1 MERHAKFIVVSC
13 FVIFSIAGLVLFQF
27 WITSPTASAQSFKH
41 KILFNGAV
49 SGLSVGS
56 DVRYLGV
63 SIGKVTAI
71 AISDSLEGHVE
82 VDFSSDALIPK
93 HKLIA
98 QLEPQGIT
106 GLSIVEL
113 SISDKAPKNTSSNQD
128 TIPGYP
134 SLISQLSGSAST
146 ITGSANNIV
155 VKVDHL
161 LSQDTLQQINNTIA
175 QLDTTTANF
184 AKASGQLSGLISNI
198 EQTSSNLNQTLQHYK
213 SIGQKID
220 SQLLPNIDKTALQ
233 LAQASQQANGL
244 IKSNQASINKLF
256 DEDIPSLLGLS
267 HQLSQS
273 LQGLNELSSQLE
285 NNPSSIIYGKQLP
298 EMELIQ

>member
-13 FVIFSIAGLVLFQF
+13 FVIFSLAGLLLFQF
-27 WITSPTASAQSFKH
+27 WISAPSASAQSFKH
-41 KILFNGAV
+41 KIIFNGAV

-82 VDFSSDALIPK
+82 VDFSTEAFIPH
-93 HKLIA
+93 HKLVA

-113 SISDKAPKNTSSNQD
+113 RINHQQQDTNSNRD

-134 SLISQLSGSAST
+134 SIISQLSGSAST

-155 VKVDHL
+155 VKIDHL
-161 LSQDTLQQINNTIA
+161 LSPQALQQLSNTIT
-175 QLDTTTANF
+175 QLDQTTSHF
-184 AKASGQLSGLISNI
+184 AQASKQLSGLLSNI
-198 EQTSSNLNQTLQHYK
+198 EQTSHTLQQTLAHYNN
-213 SIGQKID
+213 IGQKID
-220 SQLLPNIDKTALQ
+220 TQLLPNLDKTSLD
-233 LAQASQQANGL
+233 LAQASQQANHL
-244 IKSNQASINKLF
+244 ISDNRQSINKLF
-256 DEDIPSLLGLS
+256 AEDIPTLMGLS

-273 LQGLNELSSQLE
+273 LQSIEQLSSQLE
-285 NNPSSIIYGKQLP
+285 DNPSSLIYGKQLP
-298 EMELIQ
+298 EVELAQ